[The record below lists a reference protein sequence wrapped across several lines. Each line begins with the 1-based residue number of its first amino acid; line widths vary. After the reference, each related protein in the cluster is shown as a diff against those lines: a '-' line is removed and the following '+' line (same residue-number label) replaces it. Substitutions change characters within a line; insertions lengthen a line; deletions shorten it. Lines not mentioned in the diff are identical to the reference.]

1 LFLGNYLGRG
11 TMQIETILLLFAL
24 KLKYFDQL
32 FMLRGNMED
41 KKINKATGFADEC
54 TIKF

>member
-1 LFLGNYLGRG
+1 
-11 TMQIETILLLFAL
+11 MQIETILLLFAL